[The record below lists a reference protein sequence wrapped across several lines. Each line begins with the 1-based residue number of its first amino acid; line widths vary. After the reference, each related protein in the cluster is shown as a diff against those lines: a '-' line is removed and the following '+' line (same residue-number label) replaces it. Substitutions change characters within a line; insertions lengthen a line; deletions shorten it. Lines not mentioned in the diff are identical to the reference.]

1 MTKLIYGRNSVITA
15 LEINKVKRVYVSYS
29 FKDERI
35 LSLLNKKN
43 IKLTRVDNNELTK
56 LVNCNNN
63 QGVVAEVD
71 DYKYYELTDLINEG
85 KKVNN
90 PIIIM
95 LDEIEDP
102 HNLGAILRIADAYN
116 ALGVIIKKNSQAPL
130 NATVDKVSTGA
141 INYVKVAQVSNL
153 NNAIKKLK
161 EEGYW
166 IFSSDGNG
174 TTSYTSVDY
183 KLPVVLIIGSEGRG
197 VSRLVKEN
205 SDYIISIPMYGH
217 VNSLNASNALSV
229 ILSYIVNSRIPPKK

>member
-1 MTKLIYGRNSVITA
+1 MAKLIYGRNSVITA
-15 LEINKVKRVYVSYS
+15 LSVSRVKKIYINSS

-35 LSLLNKKN
+35 LSLAKRNN
-43 IKLTRVDNNELTK
+43 IKLLRVDVNELNK
-56 LVNCNNN
+56 LVNNQNN

-71 DYKYYELTDLINEG
+71 DYKYNELNDLINDG
-85 KKVNN
+85 KKVTN

-102 HNLGAILRIADAYN
+102 HNLGAILRIADAFN
-116 ALGVIIKKNSQAPL
+116 AVGVIIKKDSQVPL

-161 EEGYW
+161 DEGYW
-166 IFSSDGNG
+166 IYASDGEGNINY
-174 TTSYTSVDY
+174 SKADY
-183 KLPVVLIIGSEGRG
+183 NSPIVLIIGSEGRG
-197 VSRLVKEN
+197 ISRLVKEN
-205 SDYIISIPMYGH
+205 SDYIIKIPMYGH

-229 ILSYIVNSRIPPKK
+229 ILSHIINSRNSSR

>member
-1 MTKLIYGRNSVITA
+1 MAKFIYGRNSVIAA
-15 LEINKVKRVYVSYS
+15 LEIGRCKKVYVSYS

-35 LSLLNKKN
+35 LSLANKNN
-43 IKLTRVDNNELTK
+43 ISIARVDNNELSK
-56 LVNCNNN
+56 LSNSNNT
-63 QGVVAEVD
+63 QGVIAEVS

-85 KKVNN
+85 KKVKN

-102 HNLGAILRIADAYN
+102 HNLGAILRIVDAFN
-116 ALGVIIKKNSQAPL
+116 AVGVIIKKNSQAPL

-153 NNAIKKLK
+153 NNSIKKLK

-166 IFSSDGNG
+166 IFSSDGEG
-174 TTSYTSVDY
+174 TSDYQNVDY
-183 KLPVVLIIGSEGRG
+183 NLPIVLIIGSEGRG

-205 SDYIISIPMYGH
+205 SDYIIRIPMYGH

-229 ILSYIVNSRIPPKK
+229 LLSHIVNSRNPSK